1 MNMLKKYHRCFLTL
15 IKTARFVVPL
25 IFFEKWK
32 VSAGLQIHPKK
43 IKRRTNKALKAHE
56 KGAQGVS
63 VRRASKASKAR
74 KTRLFVNEVRREGT

>member
-1 MNMLKKYHRCFLTL
+1 MTL

-56 KGAQGVS
+56 KGVQGVS

-74 KTRLFVNEVRREGT
+74 KARLFVNEVRREGT